1 VCTQPM
7 RSQALSDQ
15 KRRKLG
21 QLWDAL
27 LEADRLEDLD
37 ENAVSEAAQ
46 LVDDEL
52 GGSPATKAL
61 VYFSGFR
68 LAVASGELGKAAPLA
83 ARARDCTILAEGRD
97 SLYVAAFNGYAK
109 DPASFLRDRD
119 KWIMPP

>member
-1 VCTQPM
+1 M
-7 RSQALSDQ
+7 RCWRPIAWRTWTRMPCPRPRSWSTTS
-15 KRRKLG
+15 
-21 QLWDAL
+21 W
-27 LEADRLEDLD
+27 
-37 ENAVSEAAQ
+37 
-46 LVDDEL
+46 
-52 GGSPATKAL
+52 ATKAL